1 MKRTAAALLALL
13 LALPLAGCKPKEMPM
28 GDFAL
33 DITPKQT
40 IDIPTGGQGAR
51 TLDYLELEVDIPR
64 EIPMILPQ
72 VKGITAAV
80 TPPAYVDAEIRDGV
94 LVLTGRGAA
103 EGVVLDITLSAPGYE
118 DGAYQFMARVSLHPM
133 ELRILGPAETE
144 DVQLDDPLEI
154 TQGDVVTLPLSFEE
168 GAAVEISDR
177 TGDEA
182 VEAVIRDGSL
192 VLTALEAG
200 EARLSLCATLDQYD
214 PAQAELSV
222 LVKAKPAPPPAAP
235 AESGGARQQ
244 SGLNQTPTKTAD
256 TTSYSQMAADIIA
269 LTNEERTARGLPA
282 LAHLS
287 GVDVCAALRAAEADQ
302 LWSHT
307 RPDGTMFNTIFA
319 ECGLAYTYMGEN
331 LHTANY
337 ARTARQVVD
346 AFMDSP
352 DHRENI
358 LRETF
363 AGIGVGVCRSGENY
377 YYCQLFVG
385 M

>member
-1 MKRTAAALLALL
+1 MNWSKKGLLCGLLALL
-13 LALPLAGCKPKEMPM
+13 LGLPLAGCKPKEMPM

-94 LVLTGRGAA
+94 LVLTGRSAA

-133 ELRILGPAETE
+133 ELRILGPVETE

-200 EARLSLCATLDQYD
+200 EARLSLCATRIARSMNCPFSVYEAAVD
-214 PAQAELSV
+214 PAYGGKGYGKELV
-222 LVKAKPAPPPAAP
+222 LKAVDF
-235 AESGGARQQ
+235 ARKQ
-244 SGLNQTPTKTAD
+244 
-256 TTSYSQMAADIIA
+256 DIKIIPLCPFA
-269 LTNEERTARGLPA
+269 KKVFDKDPDIQ
-282 LAHLS
+282 
-287 GVDVCAALRAAEADQ
+287 DVR
-302 LWSHT
+302 
-307 RPDGTMFNTIFA
+307 F
-319 ECGLAYTYMGEN
+319 
-331 LHTANY
+331 
-337 ARTARQVVD
+337 
-346 AFMDSP
+346 
-352 DHRENI
+352 
-358 LRETF
+358 
-363 AGIGVGVCRSGENY
+363 
-377 YYCQLFVG
+377 
-385 M
+385 